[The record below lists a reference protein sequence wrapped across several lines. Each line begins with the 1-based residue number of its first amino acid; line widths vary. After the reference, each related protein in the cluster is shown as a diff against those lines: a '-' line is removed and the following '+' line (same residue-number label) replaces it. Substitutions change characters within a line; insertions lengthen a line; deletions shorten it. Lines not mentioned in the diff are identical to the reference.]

1 MIYIYIVKKAAMT
14 IAIYRRYLLVKII
27 PKFPI
32 FLAITLSS
40 KEFKPKVFDYFTS
53 FKHFAHLWTAYF
65 VKPIKNGIN
74 IRLIT
79 PKINIPNT
87 ANKYPNR
94 FVSYVTI
101 ECETLSQCGHFTFCG
116 FSSNKIYYCS

>member
-1 MIYIYIVKKAAMT
+1 M
-14 IAIYRRYLLVKII
+14 

-32 FLAITLSS
+32 FFAITLSS
-40 KEFKPKVFDYFTS
+40 NEFNPKVFDYLTS
-53 FKHFAHLWTAYF
+53 FKHFAHLCTAYF
-65 VKPIKNGIN
+65 VNPIKNGIN

-87 ANKYPNR
+87 ANKYPKR

-101 ECETLSQCGHFTFCG
+101 ECETLSQCGHFTFYG
-116 FSSNKIYYCS
+116 FSSNKIYYYS